1 MTVGL
6 LQCNS
11 NTSSNSEQLPRSCSK
26 QVTILIITILII
38 MSQCQCI
45 NEARRQCT
53 RQVMRFKLLYF
64 SQVSHPL
71 IPLSPTNFPP
81 CCRQGHGQTTLEARE
96 LSASEAHILA
106 ARRRRGVW
114 TFVSSQLRRKGRRE
128 MVADGAQPIGSGVQF
143 PSFPFRRENYHILA
157 FHITTAS
164 CKSNRRARDL
174 GQTQAEG
181 WEGRKTIGQNG
192 VLTSANKSSMD
203 KCVCGWGG
211 AEKER
216 GGYGDVGGRN

>member
-1 MTVGL
+1 MYPASYEIQIAIFFSSV
-6 LQCNS
+6 
-11 NTSSNSEQLPRSCSK
+11 TSPHPPSPPLTFPRAA
-26 QVTILIITILII
+26 Q
-38 MSQCQCI
+38 
-45 NEARRQCT
+45 
-53 RQVMRFKLLYF
+53 
-64 SQVSHPL
+64 
-71 IPLSPTNFPP
+71 
-81 CCRQGHGQTTLEARE
+81 QGHGQTTLEARE

-203 KCVCGWGG
+203 KCVWDGG
-211 AEKER
+211 GRRER

>member
-1 MTVGL
+1 
-6 LQCNS
+6 
-11 NTSSNSEQLPRSCSK
+11 
-26 QVTILIITILII
+26 
-38 MSQCQCI
+38 
-45 NEARRQCT
+45 
-53 RQVMRFKLLYF
+53 
-64 SQVSHPL
+64 
-71 IPLSPTNFPP
+71 
-81 CCRQGHGQTTLEARE
+81 
-96 LSASEAHILA
+96 
-106 ARRRRGVW
+106 
-114 TFVSSQLRRKGRRE
+114 

-203 KCVCGWGG
+203 KCVCGMGGRRKREGDMEMWVGGIDQCLTCWGG
-211 AEKER
+211 RQACEETGLLIDLR
-216 GGYGDVGGRN
+216 GCGHK